1 MNWKKQLFR
10 LMSFILSTVLIM
22 SCVLGV
28 SAAARGDLN
37 SDGQINNEDVE
48 YLLWNTL
55 FPESY
60 PLETDPIYYTVYEVY
75 SAKLKSNSSYYYN
88 LYDID
93 KDGIPELFM
102 KAKLSMYDTNVYTCS
117 NGTLKSCGIIPTFYS
132 GGLYGSS
139 DRGLIVHW
147 GGMGTMRYEYV
158 DRMDIQNGTLK
169 TVEELRSTEMGHSYA
184 QMADFLKQYTRLPD
198 FSSAKDEALLK
209 STLGV

>member
-117 NGTLKSCGIIPTFYS
+117 NGTLKSCDIIPTFYS

-147 GGMGTMRYEYV
+147 GGMGCAL
-158 DRMDIQNGTLK
+158 QNIFMT
-169 TVEELRSTEMGHSYA
+169 TIRRCV
-184 QMADFLKQYTRLPD
+184 
-198 FSSAKDEALLK
+198 
-209 STLGV
+209 